1 MRTDIPEPA
10 PVEDEI
16 LRFFSDRNFERS
28 RRFAPGAYDPS
39 VLRDYLATVQNPQHR
54 YRTIHI
60 AGTVGKGSVTNHL
73 SGALTALGLRTGAY
87 LSPHFV
93 SLKERVLVNGE
104 PISDQQLADV
114 WAKLKRTTEL
124 SRLSFFD
131 AMTALAFETF
141 ADTSCQWAVIET
153 GLGGRSD
160 STNNLR
166 SEFSVITKIDLDH
179 QKILG
184 STLSEIAHEKAGI
197 IRPGQ
202 RVYTALQ
209 HTEAMQV
216 LHKTCDELGSSLIEI
231 SPKGYDFVERNRN
244 FAEEIM
250 SREFAPN
257 SDQASLIRAALL
269 QPVFGRF
276 TVLREKPRI
285 VFDSGHNAAAM
296 RALAEIV
303 NRQPESRCNFFLNT
317 MLERD
322 LKEFC
327 TILRTGIRQ
336 DVRLF
341 LFPMANENYYQELMQ
356 KPDDTEIE
364 RLLGEDDTL
373 HIFAGSMSLYRELRL
388 RFSL

>member
-1 MRTDIPEPA
+1 MRTDIPDPA

-39 VLRDYLATVQNPQHR
+39 VLRDYLATVQNPQYR

-141 ADTSCQWAVIET
+141 AETSCQWAVVET

-184 STLSEIAHEKAGI
+184 STLAEIAHEKAGI

-209 HTEAMQV
+209 DTEAMQV